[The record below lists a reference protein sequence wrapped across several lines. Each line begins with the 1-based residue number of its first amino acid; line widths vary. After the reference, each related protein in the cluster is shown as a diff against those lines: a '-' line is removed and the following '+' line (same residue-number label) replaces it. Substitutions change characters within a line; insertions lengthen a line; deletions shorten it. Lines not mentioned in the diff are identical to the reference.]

1 MVTETFLNSCF
12 TLLLNQKTKIRK
24 SNVAYRDI
32 LEILSFYEDKKDV
45 EVPIVLKNK
54 VDCLKK
60 MCEMR
65 LDGKNEENIIDSI
78 SLSEKY
84 KPLLNFLLIKM
95 NEDVKDQNILDNLK
109 QITLRKKINS
119 LFSNY
124 DQLTKFVSTVKDG
137 SFESMDD
144 LILDYES
151 VVKTL
156 YSNLMEQSRSVSIES
171 SSSLDLRKDSYTS
184 VVDTIKKHYDR
195 TNVTPTGYD
204 IFDHNVLNGGFEPSR
219 LYIFAGG
226 TGAGKSTLINNLI
239 IRSATMNSSS
249 FFSTRKKTSENRV
262 YVYVTLENTIEEAL
276 LRTYQP
282 LFSKTTQ
289 DVLFMMSNYSIEDA
303 SNKIKTEMTEELD
316 RNKSNIIMKYFP
328 GTTISTVD
336 LMMVL
341 DDVINDYG
349 KESIMGLFVDY
360 LDLLKTDVKYDMYRL
375 ELGHI
380 TLSLKALAVAYGIPV
395 ITGTQLGRSIYRTP
409 DSYSLNLD
417 QVGESIKKIEHAD
430 FVALLNKDLHDDTL
444 VHMKIGKNRSGKAN
458 VALDFKVRFDMFKF
472 LDGYRAASEQIDPT
486 TQDQAFSGF
495 GSNGVL

>member
-1 MVTETFLNSCF
+1 
-12 TLLLNQKTKIRK
+12 
-24 SNVAYRDI
+24 
-32 LEILSFYEDKKDV
+32 
-45 EVPIVLKNK
+45 
-54 VDCLKK
+54 
-60 MCEMR
+60 
-65 LDGKNEENIIDSI
+65 
-78 SLSEKY
+78 
-84 KPLLNFLLIKM
+84 
-95 NEDVKDQNILDNLK
+95 
-109 QITLRKKINS
+109 
-119 LFSNY
+119 
-124 DQLTKFVSTVKDG
+124 
-137 SFESMDD
+137 
-144 LILDYES
+144 
-151 VVKTL
+151 
-156 YSNLMEQSRSVSIES
+156 MEHSRSVSIES
-171 SSSLDLRKDSYTS
+171 SSSLDLRKDPYTS

-195 TNVTPTGYD
+195 TNITPTGFD

-226 TGAGKSTLINNLI
+226 TGSGKSTLINNLI
-239 IRSATMNSSS
+239 IRSATMDSSS

-303 SNKIKTEMTEELD
+303 SNKIKTEMTDELD
-316 RNKSNIIMKYFP
+316 KNKSNIIMKYFP

-341 DDVINDYG
+341 DDVINEYG

-444 VHMKIGKNRSGKAN
+444 VHMKIGKNRSGKSN

-472 LDGYRAASEQIDPT
+472 LQGYRAASEQIDPT

-495 GSNGVL
+495 GSNGIL